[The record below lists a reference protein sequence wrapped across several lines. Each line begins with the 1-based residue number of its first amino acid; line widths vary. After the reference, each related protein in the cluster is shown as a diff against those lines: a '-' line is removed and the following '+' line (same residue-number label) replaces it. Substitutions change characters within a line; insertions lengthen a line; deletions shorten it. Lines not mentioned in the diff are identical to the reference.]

1 MSRRLGRTAIRSFL
15 SLLMTL
21 GLLGALTA
29 CGSSAS
35 TSAGSGASASSAAF
49 HASIKGKFGTTTLS
63 SKPVRVVALSWTD
76 ADFALALGVTPVGVT
91 KVSTATGGIQ
101 PWTKTALGS
110 SSPTVLDTTDGDP
123 IEAIAALRPDVI
135 LATKDYNLSTSYA
148 DLSKIAPVVTYV
160 SGPNNDSWQQ
170 DFANVATAL
179 GDSAKATTVTSATEA
194 TIAKTKSTYSELSGK
209 TFSYIVA
216 PSASGAYTVNSTTDV
231 SAQLLGELGMQLS
244 PADLKLPSS
253 STPGRAQISL
263 ENLDELN
270 ADVVIAAS
278 DSAGLSM
285 LSSNAV
291 FKKMAAVERGSYVP
305 LDYTAATAL
314 AFPSPLSLDWA
325 MTNVVPKLA
334 AAAAKG

>member
-1 MSRRLGRTAIRSFL
+1 MSRRLGRTAIRSLL
-15 SLLMTL
+15 SLLVL
-21 GLLGALTA
+21 GLLGTLAACSSTA
-29 CGSSAS
+29 SSSTSSGSSAQ
-35 TSAGSGASASSAAF
+35 AAAF
-49 HASIKGKFGTTTLS
+49 HASIQGKFGTTTLT

-76 ADFALALGVTPVGVT
+76 ADFALALGVTPTGVT

-110 SSPTVLDTTDGDP
+110 ASPTVLDTTDGDP

-135 LATKDYNLSTSYA
+135 LATKDYNLTTSYA

-179 GDSAKATTVTSATEA
+179 DASAKAKTVTASTEA
-194 TIAKTKSTYSELSGK
+194 AIAKTKSTYSELSGK

-216 PSASGAYTVNSTTDV
+216 PSTSGAYTVNSTTDV

-253 STPGRAQISL
+253 STPGRAQVSL
-263 ENLDELN
+263 ENLDDLN

-278 DSAGLSM
+278 DTAGLSM
-285 LSSNAV
+285 LASNAV
-291 FKKMAAVERGSYVP
+291 FAKMPAVERGSYVP

-314 AFPSPLSLDWA
+314 AFPSPLSLQWA
-325 MTNVVPKLA
+325 MSNVVPKLA
-334 AAAAKG
+334 TAATKS

>member
-1 MSRRLGRTAIRSFL
+1 MPRRPRRTLVA
-15 SLLMTL
+15 SLVSVLMLAGTL
-21 GLLGALTA
+21 AA
-29 CGSSAS
+29 CGSAS
-35 TSAGSGASASSAAF
+35 TTSTSTASDVAF
-49 HASIKGKFGTTTLS
+49 HASIKGKFGTATVT

-76 ADFALALGVTPVGVT
+76 ADFALALGVKPVGIV
-91 KVSTATGGIQ
+91 KVGTATGGIQ

-123 IEAIAALRPDVI
+123 IEAIAALHPDVI
-135 LATKDYNLSTSYA
+135 LATKDYNLTKSYA

-160 SGPNNDSWQQ
+160 TGPNNDSWQT
-170 DFANVATAL
+170 DFANAATAL
-179 GDSAKATTVTSATEA
+179 GDASEAKSVTAATEA
-194 TIAKTKSTYSELSGK
+194 TISQGKVTYPSLTGK

-216 PSASGAYTVNSTTDV
+216 PSASGAYTVNSTSDV
-231 SAQLLGELGMQLS
+231 SAQLLASLGMKLS

-263 ENLDELN
+263 ENLDELD

-278 DSAGLSM
+278 DATGLAM
-285 LSSNAV
+285 LEANAV
-291 FKKMAAVERGSYVP
+291 FKKLSAVQRGAFVP

-325 MTNVVPKLA
+325 ISNVVPKLA
-334 AAAAKG
+334 AAAEKS

>member
-1 MSRRLGRTAIRSFL
+1 MSLRLGRTVIRSL
-15 SLLMTL
+15 VSLL
-21 GLLGALTA
+21 LLGMLAA
-29 CGSSAS
+29 CSSTAS
-35 TSAGSGASASSAAF
+35 TSSSAQSAAF
-49 HASIKGKFGTTTLS
+49 HASIKGKFGTTTLT

-76 ADFALALGVTPVGVT
+76 ADFALALGVTPVGIT
-91 KVSTATGGIQ
+91 KVSTATSGIQ

-123 IEAIAALRPDVI
+123 IEAIAALKPDVI
-135 LATKDYNLSTSYA
+135 LATKDYNLTTSYA

-160 SGPNNDSWQQ
+160 SGVNNDSWQE

-179 GDSAKATTVTSATEA
+179 GDSAKAKTVTSGTEA
-194 TIAKTKSTYSELSGK
+194 AIAKAKSTYPELSGK

-216 PSASGAYTVNSTTDV
+216 PSASGAYTVNATSDV
-231 SAQLLGELGMQLS
+231 SAQLLAELGMKLS

-263 ENLDELN
+263 ENLDELD

-278 DSAGLSM
+278 DSAGLAM
-285 LSSNAV
+285 LEANAV

-314 AFPSPLSLDWA
+314 AFPSPLSLEWA

-334 AAAAKG
+334 AAAEKS